1 MNRYDEAVAEIK
13 IALRIAPDYPPAR
26 AVFERLQRH

>member
-1 MNRYDEAVAEIK
+1 MNRYDEAAVEIN

-26 AVFERLQRH
+26 AVLQRLQHR